1 MLKQDVL
8 DREATSIE
16 DVEQMRKDKDNI
28 DQLKKY
34 KRRFEPRWYLAN
46 AFYEGIHFTYTG
58 QRDKDGN
65 WARVPSPKGRILREI
80 PKAKKQLNAMRT
92 LILKTKQRP
101 VTYPDR
107 NVIMAD
113 AKNDPTVMKQE
124 EDNAIRQARYVE
136 WLMHEVMKINRHLKK
151 LVRYAEMYHVGF
163 IQILNDN
170 DKKEFAVYDPFE
182 ISIYPTI
189 SNINEYPRVCKHIAK
204 RIDDLVGND
213 LYDQQVIAEIKEQ
226 MAGGKY
232 SDSIY
237 KQSLM
242 MERYGNAP
250 KDTVLVDELY
260 EIKKVKIVKDTAGGE
275 DIFEEVKEQ
284 GDPEEKTVDSPGLE
298 SDEEEK
304 EDGEPY
310 EEVERV
316 VIKAY
321 VGEKKIREEVTKLT
335 KIPISM
341 FCWGDEAFA
350 TSVLE
355 DLMPLNKVYDI
366 IISKLEQK
374 AKKMDTG
381 RILLQKGEDTK
392 VITTN
397 DAEFIRWKRVKPEV
411 MQEAGVS
418 NAFMEY
424 ITKIEDDIRESG
436 TTVYGMS
443 NLPQGV
449 KTWRAIEAL
458 KEVDYASMGVQMDNL
473 NECLTDITEKLIEM
487 VAYDLV
493 EIEKAQI
500 PPSMNN
506 GTREQFNVIGKRG
519 AQILGNTLP
528 KDTVVIDPARTTKV
542 EIESDIAYTEQ
553 GVRETAMQ
561 MVGEGLIDKQTALE
575 MLKVGNTQEIVD
587 RLQME
592 SVQGQS
598 MVDTTDFKM
607 LPPELQQALVAFLA
621 KGGTMTH
628 GKPGMAAG
636 MGNQVPTN
644 PAAAAQT
651 EEQNK
656 PPLVLN
662 NPEPT
667 Q

>member
-1 MLKQDVL
+1 MLTKKEL
-8 DREATSIE
+8 DKEATSIE
-16 DVEQMRKDKDNI
+16 DVEQRRKDKENI

-34 KRRFEPRWYLAN
+34 KKRFEPRWYLAN

-113 AKNDPTVMKQE
+113 ANGDASIVQQE
-124 EDNAIRQARYVE
+124 ETNAIRQARYIE
-136 WLMHEVMKINRHLKK
+136 WLMHEKMKIGRHLKK
-151 LVRYAEMYHVGF
+151 LVRYAEMYNVGF

-189 SNINEYPRVCKHIAK
+189 SNINEYPRVCKHISK

-213 LYDQQVIAEIKEQ
+213 LYDQTVVKEIKDQ
-226 MAGGKY
+226 MSGGKY
-232 SDSIY
+232 SDSVY
-237 KQSLM
+237 KQALM

-250 KDTVLVDELY
+250 KDICLVDEMY
-260 EIKKVKIVKDTAGGE
+260 EIKKVKIIKDTAGGE
-275 DIFEEVKEQ
+275 DIYEEIEEQ
-284 GDPEEKTVDSPGLE
+284 GDPEEKTVDSKDMGE
-298 SDEEEK
+298 NEDEQ
-304 EDGEPY
+304 EDKEPY

-321 VGEKKIREEVTKLT
+321 VGEKKIREEVTKLSR
-335 KIPISM
+335 IPISM

-355 DLMPLNKVYDI
+355 DLMPLNKVYDT

-418 NAFMEY
+418 NAFLEF
-424 ITKIEDDIRESG
+424 ITTIENDIRESG

-458 KEVDYASMGVQMDNL
+458 KEVDYASMGIQMDNL

-500 PPSMNN
+500 PPQMNS
-506 GTREQFNVIGKRG
+506 GKSEQFNVIGKRG
-519 AQILGNTLP
+519 AQILGKTLP
-528 KDTVVIDPARTTKV
+528 SNTVIIDPGRTTKV
-542 EIESDIAYTEQ
+542 EIESDVAYTEQ

-561 MVGEGLIDKQTALE
+561 LVGEGLIDQQTALE
-575 MLKVGNTQEIVD
+575 MLKVGNTQEIID
-587 RLQME
+587 RLQMQ
-592 SVQGQS
+592 SVAGKS
-598 MVDTTDFKM
+598 MVDAPDFQM

-621 KGGTMTH
+621 KGGTVTH
-628 GKPGMAAG
+628 GGAPAG
-636 MGNQVPTN
+636 VGGTGVPPIPSNAMPADTN
-644 PAAAAQT
+644 PKNVVT
-651 EEQNK
+651 E
-656 PPLVLN
+656 PM
-662 NPEPT
+662 PT